1 MLEFRGGVC
10 ADVKCWE
17 GLSVV
22 EKVINCRSC
31 GSTAMIHVI
40 DLGAQSLTGI
50 FPKVTENDP
59 SFEPLVLLRCSEC
72 DLVQLAHNFDAN
84 LMYGDNYGYRSGL
97 NKSMVLH
104 LKETAEYLM
113 SLTGPMQGK
122 AILDIGSNDGTF
134 LSFFKDQDLT
144 SVGCDPTIKKFAKYY
159 EPGIVKIDDFF
170 PSRKVN
176 ALGLKFRIITSIAM
190 FYDLEDPIKFTQA
203 IEEILEDEGLW
214 YFELSYLPLM
224 IKNNAYDTIC
234 HEHLEYYSLKSI
246 NYILSKSKLKI
257 IDARL
262 NEVNGGSIAV
272 VVAKIDSKNV
282 VSEDYL
288 DLLSQ
293 EDLFFEEKDKVFNLF
308 ETGVLSH
315 RDELKEFLGDLISTG
330 NEVWAIGAST
340 KGNVLL
346 QFCGLTSSD
355 IKGVSEINPDK
366 FGCVTPG
373 SRIPIV
379 PESDIPHNEKIY
391 AVVLPWHFKENI
403 IEREKDFILNGGTL
417 IFPLP
422 EIVLVNAQGERKL

>member
-1 MLEFRGGVC
+1 M
-10 ADVKCWE
+10 KCRE

-31 GSTAMIHVI
+31 GSTAMINVI

-50 FPKVTENDP
+50 FPRATENDP
-59 SFEPLVLLRCSEC
+59 SFEPLVLLRCTEC
-72 DLVQLAHNFDAN
+72 DLVQLAHNFDAD

-104 LKETAEYLM
+104 LKETAKYLM
-113 SLTGPMQGK
+113 SLSGPMHEK

-134 LSFFKDQDLT
+134 LSFFRDQDVT
-144 SVGCDPTIKKFAKYY
+144 SVGCDPTIKKFANYY
-159 EPGIVKIDDFF
+159 EPGIIKIEDFF
-170 PSRKVN
+170 PSPKVN
-176 ALGLKFRIITSIAM
+176 ELGLKFKIVTSIAM
-190 FYDLEDPIKFTQA
+190 YYDLEDPIKFTQA
-203 IEEILEDEGLW
+203 IENILEDEGLW

-272 VVAKIDSKNV
+272 VVAKIDSKKV
-282 VSEDYL
+282 VSERYL

-293 EDLFFEEKDKVFNLF
+293 EDSFFREKDKVFKLF

-315 RDELKEFLGDLISTG
+315 RDELKEFLRELISAG

-379 PESDIPHNEKIY
+379 PESDIPHNKKTY

-403 IEREKDFILNGGTL
+403 IEREKDFILSGGTL

-422 EIVLVNAQGERKL
+422 EIVLVNAQGERKI